1 MLGVVNT
8 VVVIFWRIIIRHDI
22 AIHRKRCL
30 RMKAMFATGERI
42 TAAAAAVVV
51 VVVVLV
57 SKGGCVR
64 SLEMI

>member
-8 VVVIFWRIIIRHDI
+8 VVMIPWWIIIRHDI
-22 AIHRKRCL
+22 AIHRKHCL
-30 RMKAMFATGERI
+30 RMKAIFTTGERI

-51 VVVVLV
+51 AVVVLV

-64 SLEMI
+64 SLKMI